1 MSLLPPPDL
10 SNLEKIRAE
19 LCQYEHPLF
28 DFSAEPAPNGV
39 RVEIRLKP
47 ENSCE
52 SYTFLITD
60 RDLADARYGWRFQ
73 HLLFNYL
80 HDYLVELF
88 IRTPQR
94 Q

>member
-1 MSLLPPPDL
+1 MSLLPTPDL
-10 SNLEKIRAE
+10 SSLEKIRAE
-19 LCQYEHPLF
+19 LSQYEHPLF
-28 DFSAEPAPNGV
+28 DFIAELAPNGV
-39 RVEIRLKP
+39 QVEIRLKS

-52 SYTFLITD
+52 PYTFLITD
-60 RDLADARYGWRFQ
+60 RDLADTRYGWRFQ

-80 HDYLVELF
+80 HDYVVELF